1 MRKESKKKLAHLHDL
16 QNYNKKSN
24 ICVITVLMYGIGG
37 EIDPELNAAE
47 QRIQIYAHRCSPNSF
62 LTKLQ
67 KKFNGGR
74 IAFSTIGATG
84 YPFFNKRTLIC
95 VS

>member
-1 MRKESKKKLAHLHDL
+1 
-16 QNYNKKSN
+16 
-24 ICVITVLMYGIGG
+24 MYGIGG

-47 QRIQIYAHRCSPNSF
+47 QRIQIYARKCSPDSF

-67 KKFNGGR
+67 KKFIGGR

-84 YPFFNKRTLIC
+84 YPVLNKRTLIC
-95 VS
+95 VSYLHILYKHELKMYQRLKLKM